1 MKKIIF
7 FSMIALV
14 AIAISGCQE
23 DDNYISNPTKEKAT
37 HQVRVDVSN
46 AESRTSI
53 EAVPGGYMS
62 TWDVGDNIVLLEYNP
77 NGELYDEVSEYYS
90 SELQESDITDGK
102 ASFTVELETDE
113 ASDATYEYISTYG
126 PYSYYEMYYWAGS
139 S

>member
-1 MKKIIF
+1 MKKNIF

-62 TWDVGDNIVLLEYNP
+62 NLDEIYFLNLGFISISFLKQILILLSNSFIPREY
-77 NGELYDEVSEYYS
+77 GT
-90 SELQESDITDGK
+90 I
-102 ASFTVELETDE
+102 
-113 ASDATYEYISTYG
+113 
-126 PYSYYEMYYWAGS
+126 
-139 S
+139 